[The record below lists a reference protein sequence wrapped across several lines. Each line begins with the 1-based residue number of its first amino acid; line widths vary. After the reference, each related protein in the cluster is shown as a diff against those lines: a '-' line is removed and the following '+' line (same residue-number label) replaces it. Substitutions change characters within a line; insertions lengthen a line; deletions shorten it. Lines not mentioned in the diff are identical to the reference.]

1 MSTHH
6 YVACDL
12 GAESGRV
19 MLGTL
24 ANGKLTLEEVHRF
37 PNNCIP
43 IAGSLRWDA
52 LRIYDELKTG
62 LRKIAQSGVKPDSI
76 STDSWG
82 VDYVWLRGHEPMLT
96 LPYAYRDPR
105 TDDGYQRAFAVV
117 KKEEIFAETGIQ
129 FMTLNTLYQLHAD
142 VKFRPWILKTADRF
156 LTIGDY
162 FNYLLSGKEAIE
174 QSLASTTQ
182 LYNPKTRTWS
192 SKLQKKLRLPS
203 KLFPKIVKS
212 GTVLGAL
219 LPAVAKETGLRGVKV
234 VATCSHDTGAA
245 VAAVPAQGTGWA
257 YLSSGTWSLLGIE
270 TREPIINDK
279 SLEYNWTNEVGY
291 GHTIRFLKNIVGL
304 WVVQECKRAWAAE
317 GHDYNYD
324 QITRMAA
331 EAQPLKCL
339 INPNAA
345 RFLKPGDM
353 PSKVAAYCR
362 ETAQPVPATHGEVVR
377 CALESLALV
386 YRKTLADVA
395 AITGQPIT
403 RLHIV
408 GGGTKNALLNQF
420 AANATGIP
428 VLTGP
433 VEATAIGNILIQAL
447 ALRHLKSLEELRAVV
462 RDSFPIQTYEPQDS
476 DVWQAAYERFQKLTL
491 LK

>member
-1 MSTHH
+1 MSTYH
-6 YVACDL
+6 YIACDL

-19 MLGTL
+19 LLGTL

-37 PNNCIP
+37 PNNGITVN
-43 IAGSLRWDA
+43 GTLRWDA

-62 LRKIAQSGVKPDSI
+62 LRKVAQSGVQPNSV

-82 VDYVWLRGHEPMLT
+82 VDYVWLRGNEPMLT

-105 TDDGYQRAFAVV
+105 TDDGYKRAFAVV

-142 VKFRPWILKTADRF
+142 VMFRPWILKTADRF

-162 FNYLLSGKEAIE
+162 FNYLFSGKEVVE
-174 QSLASTTQ
+174 QSFASTTQ
-182 LYNPKTRTWS
+182 LYNPKTRKWS
-192 SKLQKKLRLPS
+192 AKLQKKLGIPARLY
-203 KLFPKIVKS
+203 PKIVKS
-212 GTVLGAL
+212 GTVLGSL
-219 LPAVAKETGLRGVKV
+219 LPAVAKETGLKGVKV

-245 VAAVPAQGTGWA
+245 VAAVPAQGSGWA

-270 TREPIINDK
+270 AKDPIINEK
-279 SLEYNWTNEVGY
+279 SMAYNWTNEVGY

-304 WVVQECKRAWAAE
+304 WVVQECRRAWAGE
-317 GHDYNYD
+317 GTEYNYD

-331 EAQPLKCL
+331 EAKPLKCL

-353 PSKVAAYCR
+353 PAKVAAYCR
-362 ETAQPVPATHGEVVR
+362 ETGQSVPQTHGEIIR

-386 YRKTLADVA
+386 YRKTIADA
-395 AITGQPIT
+395 SAITGQPIT

-420 AANATGIP
+420 AANATGLT

-433 VEATAIGNILIQAL
+433 VEATGIGNILIQAL
-447 ALRHLKSLEELRAVV
+447 ALKHLKSLDELRAVV
-462 RDSFPIQTYEPQDS
+462 RDSFPIQTYEPQERDI
-476 DVWQAAYERFQKLTL
+476 WQAAYERYQQLTL